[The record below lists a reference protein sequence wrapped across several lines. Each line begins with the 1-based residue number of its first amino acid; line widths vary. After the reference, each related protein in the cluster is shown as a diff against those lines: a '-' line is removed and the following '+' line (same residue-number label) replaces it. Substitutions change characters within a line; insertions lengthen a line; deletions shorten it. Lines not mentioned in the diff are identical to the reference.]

1 MNAALFALNPGGWT
15 IGEIVIAIIVIAAI
29 CGIAY
34 AALNYFGVQIPPI
47 VLKIIGIVLVAAL
60 AIIAVRFLLSL

>member
-1 MNAALFALNPGGWT
+1 MPLFADLDGQAWSL
-15 IGEIVIAIIVIAAI
+15 IIAAI